1 MIDPGRLQEE
11 HAEIGRSAGKIGAA
25 TSVSHLFGMV
35 RDVLFAF
42 LFGTSLYADAFNL
55 AFSMPQFFRRLFG
68 EAVMNAAFIP
78 VFTQHKLAKGEKEA
92 WRFGSNALTV
102 LAVLLVLAVGGAV
115 LFAPGIVRIYAA
127 GWRGEPERIAAAIRL
142 TRILFPYLLFLGPA
156 VLVMGILNGLRH
168 FTVPALSPVVWNVGI
183 IGFALVARHV
193 SPEGSTRIDLFCAG
207 VLVGSLGQFLVQ
219 IPTLR
224 RKGFRYAPHVDLR
237 SPELR
242 AVGKLM
248 LPGIVGLA
256 VVQINT
262 LVDTFFATL
271 LAEGSVTALRFG
283 NRVMLLPLAIFA
295 TAIASASLPSLSA
308 QVAVDGVERAK
319 RTLAYSLRMLFF
331 LLIPA
336 SVGLMVLRRPIIQLL
351 FVRGAFDAGRS
362 LDLTSTALLLY
373 SAGLF
378 AYGGVKGVSQV
389 FFSMR
394 DTRTPVIVGGVAMGA
409 NVLFDLLLYRVLG
422 VGGLALATTL
432 AGGANFFLL
441 LGVLVRRTGPL
452 GGHLLSSSLR
462 ITASSLGMGAVT
474 FLADRWL
481 RPAEPTLAGQ
491 IVHVGGSIVLGGGA
505 YVALAALLCR
515 RELADVKAA
524 LLRRPLPG
532 R

>member
-1 MIDPGRLQEE
+1 MTDGERQRDE

-25 TSVSHLFGMV
+25 TFVSHIFGMV
-35 RDVLFAF
+35 RDVVFAF

-78 VFTQHKLAKGEKEA
+78 VFTQHRIAKGEREA

-102 LAVLLVLAVGGAV
+102 LSILLVLSVVAAL
-115 LFAPGIVRIYAA
+115 LFAPAVVRLYAA
-127 GWRGEPERIAAAIRL
+127 GWRGEPERIDAAVRL
-142 TRILFPYLLFLGPA
+142 TRILVPYLLFIGPA

-183 IGFALVARHV
+183 IAFALVAWKA
-193 SPEGSTRIDLFCAG
+193 PAEGTARIDLFCAG
-207 VLVGSLGQFLVQ
+207 VVVGSLGQLLVQ

-224 RKGFRYAPHVDLR
+224 SKGFRFTPHVDLR

-248 LPGIVGLA
+248 LPGVVGLA
-256 VVQINT
+256 VVQVNT

-271 LAEGSVTALRFG
+271 LSEGSVTALRLG

-308 QVAVDGVERAK
+308 QVALDGVERAK

-336 SVGLMVLRRPIIQLL
+336 SVGLMALRRPIIQLL

-394 DTRTPVIVGGVAMGA
+394 DTRTPVVAGGIALAA
-409 NVLFDLLLYRVLG
+409 NILFDFLLYRPLG
-422 VGGLALATTL
+422 VGGLALATAL
-432 AGGANFFLL
+432 AGAANFFLL
-441 LGVLVRRTGPL
+441 LGALVRRTGPL
-452 GGHLLSSSLR
+452 GGHLLSSSFR
-462 ITASSLGMGAVT
+462 ITLSALGMGAALWLV
-474 FLADRWL
+474 DGRL
-481 RPAEPTLAGQ
+481 RPTVPTLPAQ
-491 IVHVGGSIVLGGGA
+491 IVHVAGTILIGGGV
-505 YVALAALLCR
+505 YVGLAALLCR

-524 LLRRPLPG
+524 LLRRPLPP